1 MLNHLRNLG
10 FSDAEIE
17 GCGVIGKNDKG
28 KLYDKLRN
36 RITFAISDRKNRLIA
51 FGGRTLGDDL
61 PKYLN
66 SAETEIFKK
75 NPYVDDTFLNKVLQN
90 ISGFLSLKCLKNDES
105 IMTYENIDFLFE
117 YPFLQ
122 DYIKADILS
131 FNPDHPFQQYQ
142 LEAGAGAKKGEIK
155 MLPKID
161 RKLKLDSYQSE
172 TNPFFT
178 YQWTYVND
186 NTSTNSVTTN
196 LKYKFEQS
204 FEDQTPYEFT
214 TSSGRSYKFI
224 PFCFIPLSVN
234 KIHGIVIDKANRFV
248 FKFLKRER
256 TT

>member
-1 MLNHLRNLG
+1 MY
-10 FSDAEIE
+10 F
-17 GCGVIGKNDKG
+17 
-28 KLYDKLRN
+28 LY
-36 RITFAISDRKNRLIA
+36 SLI
-51 FGGRTLGDDL
+51 L
-61 PKYLN
+61 
-66 SAETEIFKK
+66 
-75 NPYVDDTFLNKVLQN
+75 
-90 ISGFLSLKCLKNDES
+90 FLSLKCLKNDES

-224 PFCFIPLSVN
+224 PFCKNISFQKCSRVYPIAIICFSFLIIFNNFI
-234 KIHGIVIDKANRFV
+234 
-248 FKFLKRER
+248 
-256 TT
+256 